1 MKMKIDEVKLR
12 INEFIQGTI
21 DLYIPPNN
29 IFDKMKNATAKL
41 WIDQNI
47 WKLYKAIDTFGDQ
60 YGEIDI
66 DKIMCYYE
74 DSLFENN
81 ELRLDIKTMIP
92 KQYEWLN
99 EYLPN
104 KIILF
109 KKEDLKHLF
118 S

>member
-21 DLYIPPNN
+21 DLYMPPTNF
-29 IFDKMKNATAKL
+29 IDKMKNATAKL
-41 WIDQNI
+41 WIDQNM

-66 DKIMCYYE
+66 DKVMCYYE
-74 DSLFENN
+74 DYLFEND
-81 ELRLDIKTMIP
+81 ELRLDVKTMIP

-109 KKEDLKHLF
+109 KKDDLKHLF